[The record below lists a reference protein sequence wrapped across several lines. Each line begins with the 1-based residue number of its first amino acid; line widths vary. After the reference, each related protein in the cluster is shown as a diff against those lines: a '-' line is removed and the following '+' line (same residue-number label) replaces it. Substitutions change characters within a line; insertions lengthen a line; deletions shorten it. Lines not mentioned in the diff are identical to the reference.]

1 VKCKSPNWVNFAGW
15 GQQELPL
22 STDTVEK
29 LDFLPRSQFLRQ
41 QVGFK
46 KKALGFGRKADF
58 LVCGGR
64 SELAMATRG
73 AIGPT

>member
-1 VKCKSPNWVNFAGW
+1 M
-15 GQQELPL
+15 
-22 STDTVEK
+22 TDTVEK
-29 LDFLPRSQFLRQ
+29 LNLLPRSQFLRQ

-46 KKALGFGRKADF
+46 KKALGFDRKADF

-64 SELAMATRG
+64 SELAMATRR